1 MNPKRWQKIERLYHE
16 ALARDADERPEF
28 LRQACSGD
36 DDVRQEVESLLSQRA
51 SSDDLLSSRG
61 ATAPDQLVPHRG
73 ADVDVG
79 ATPPPSDRVGSL
91 AGHTIGPYR
100 LQSLIGA
107 GGMGEVYRA
116 RDTRLGRDVAIKIV
130 SQRFAAEPDRL
141 ARFEREA
148 RVLASLNHPNIATIH
163 GIEDGGGFR
172 ALVMELVEGR
182 TLADRL
188 MRGAMPAPEALAVAR
203 QLAAAL
209 DAAHDKGIIHRDLK
223 PANISIS
230 STGVVKVLDFG
241 LAKAVRGES
250 GADLSRAPTITLDAT
265 REGLIVGTAAYMSP
279 EQARGHSVDKRTDI
293 WAFGCV
299 LYEMLTGR
307 AAFARETISDTIA
320 AILHSEPD
328 WHAVSSRAP
337 AATGRLLRR
346 CLIKEATRRLRD
358 IGDARFEIDE
368 ILAGV
373 RASSPAG
380 SEAAPSGGVRRSSG
394 GRWVVTAAALI
405 VAGLVGAGAA
415 WFLSSGGSSSERPA
429 QFTLS
434 FAGQRADVA
443 DATVPMPSPD
453 GRHFVFVAANE
464 AGTTSLWIRPI
475 DSAAARA
482 LAGTEG
488 GEAPI
493 WSPDGQWVAFYAEG
507 KLKKVRVDGGLP
519 QTIATLRGFQQAA
532 WGSAGEIIFR
542 PTNRESLFR
551 ISASGGMPAPLT
563 QLNTAFGENS
573 HRGPTFLPDG
583 RRFLFTGRSTAPENN
598 ALYIGSLD
606 SSEVRRIMSLA
617 SKAVYVAPRNGG
629 PGTLIY
635 YRDGGLQ
642 AHAYDPDR
650 GELIGEPQSIIGDV
664 QYDAAGIVAFFE
676 VSADG
681 RVIVV
686 RPAAAGDRQLTWV
699 ERNGD
704 QTGTLGGPG
713 VISQPRLSAQGDR
726 VAFTRPDAQN
736 GNRDVWTITVARGGA
751 TRLTVDPSNDWH
763 AVWSSDGKR
772 IAFASDRDGA
782 VERLFVKPSNDA
794 GGADSAMGTVTGAL
808 SDWSRDGRWIAFAQP
823 GQPVS
828 IGSASADRAPFR
840 FLATPFWNGSARFS
854 PDSKWIAY
862 TSNETGRYEV
872 FVRPFAGAPATAE
885 GSIRISES
893 GGDYPVW
900 RSDGLELY
908 YMSEDL
914 TIYAVATTDLQAGI
928 APRPQVLFRAC
939 PETVPFQRPMRGT
952 PWGHPFDTLDGK
964 RFLVNCQA
972 NPSGQFVVLMNWSPT
987 AHR

>member
-16 ALARDADERPEF
+16 ALARDADERSEF

-36 DDVRQEVESLLSQRA
+36 DDVRQEVESLLSHRA
-51 SSDDLLSSRG
+51 SSDDLLTSRG
-61 ATAPDQLVPHRG
+61 ATAPEQLVAHRG

-79 ATPPPSDRVGSL
+79 ATPAQSDRVGSL

-116 RDTRLGRDVAIKIV
+116 RDTRLGRDVAIKIL

-163 GIEDGGGFR
+163 GIEDGGGVR

-188 MRGAMPAPEALAVAR
+188 MRGAIPAPEALAVAR
-203 QLAAAL
+203 QLADAL

-241 LAKAVRGES
+241 LAKAVRGAS

-279 EQARGHSVDKRTDI
+279 EQARGQSVDKRTDI

-299 LYEMLTGR
+299 LYEMLTGH

-320 AILHSEPD
+320 AILNNEPD
-328 WHAVSSRAP
+328 WRAISSRAP
-337 AATGRLLRR
+337 SAVGKLLRR
-346 CLIKEATRRLRD
+346 CLIKEPTQRLRD
-358 IGDARFEIDE
+358 IGDARLEIDE
-368 ILAGV
+368 ILAGFS
-373 RASSPAG
+373 ASSSAG
-380 SEAAPSGGVRRSSG
+380 SETVPAGQGRTSSV
-394 GRWVVTAAALI
+394 GRWVAIGAALI
-405 VAGLVGAGAA
+405 LAGLVGAGAA
-415 WFLSSGGSSSERPA
+415 RFFIGGGSSPERPA

-434 FAGQRADVA
+434 FAGKMADVA
-443 DATVPMPSPD
+443 GTTVPMPSSD
-453 GRHFVFVAANE
+453 GRYFVFAATKE
-464 AGTTSLWIRPI
+464 AGTTSLWIRPL
-475 DSAAARA
+475 DSAEARP
-482 LAGTEG
+482 LPGTDG
-488 GEAPI
+488 GQTPI
-493 WSPDGQWVAFYAEG
+493 WSPDGRSVAYYADG
-507 KLKKVRVDGGLP
+507 KLKKIRVDGGQP

-542 PTNRESLFR
+542 PSNREPLFR

-563 QLNTAFGENS
+563 QLNAALGENS

-583 RRFLFTGRSTAPENN
+583 RRFLFTSRSTAPENN

-617 SKAVYVAPRNGG
+617 SKAVYVASRNGG

-635 YRDGGLQ
+635 YRDGGLE
-642 AHAYDPDR
+642 AHAFDPDR
-650 GELIGEPQSIIGDV
+650 GELIGEPQPIIGDV
-664 QYDAAGIVAFFE
+664 QYNAAGITAFFE

-686 RPAAAGDRQLTWV
+686 RPAGAGDLQLTWF
-699 ERNGD
+699 ERTGD

-713 VISQPRLSAQGDR
+713 DILQPRLSAQGDR

-736 GNRDVWTITVARGGA
+736 GNRDVWTITVPRGGA

-794 GGADSAMGTVTGAL
+794 GGADSAMGVATGAL
-808 SDWSRDGRWIAFAQP
+808 SDWSRDGRWIAL
-823 GQPVS
+823 GSPVS
-828 IGSASADRAPFR
+828 IVSASIDGQAFR

-885 GSIRISES
+885 GSIRISDS

-900 RSDGLELY
+900 RSDGQELY

-914 TIYAVATTDLQAGI
+914 TIYAVATTDLHANGI
-928 APRPQVLFRAC
+928 APSPQALFRAC
-939 PETVPFQRPMRGT
+939 PETAPFLRPMRGT

-964 RFLVNCQA
+964 TFLVNCQA
-972 NPSGQFVVLMNWSPT
+972 NPSGQFVVLMNWSPI

>member
-1 MNPKRWQKIERLYHE
+1 MNPKRWQEIERLYHE
-16 ALARDADERPEF
+16 ALARDADERSEF
-28 LRQACSGD
+28 LRQACGGD
-36 DDVRQEVESLLSQRA
+36 DDVRQEVESLLSQATAADR
-51 SSDDLLSSRG
+51 LLSGRG
-61 ATAPDQLVPHRG
+61 AGPHDQLVRRAF
-73 ADVDVG
+73 ADTELPGTSDPTAGVG
-79 ATPPPSDRVGSL
+79 TL

-100 LQSLIGA
+100 LHSLIGA

-116 RDTRLGRDVAIKIV
+116 RDTRLGRDVAVKIV
-130 SQRFAAEPDRL
+130 SQKFAADPDRL

-163 GIEDGGGFR
+163 GIEDGGGIR
-172 ALVMELVEGR
+172 ALVMELVEGE

-188 MRGAMPAPEALAVAR
+188 MRGAMPAAEALAVAR
-203 QLAAAL
+203 QLADAL

-223 PANISIS
+223 PANISVS

-250 GADLSRAPTITLDAT
+250 AADLSQTPTITRDAT

-279 EQARGHSVDKRTDI
+279 EQARGQSVDKRTDI

-299 LYEMLTGR
+299 LYEMLTRR

-320 AILHSEPD
+320 AILNSEPD
-328 WHAVSSRAP
+328 WRAISGAPSAV
-337 AATGRLLRR
+337 GKLLRR
-346 CLIKEATRRLRD
+346 CLIKEPARRLRD
-358 IGDARFEIDE
+358 IGDARLEIDE
-368 ILAGV
+368 ILAGLS
-373 RASSPAG
+373 ASSSAG
-380 SEAAPSGGVRRSSG
+380 SETAPSGHVRTSSI
-394 GRWVVTAAALI
+394 GRWVVTGAALI
-405 VAGLVGAGAA
+405 VAGLVGAATA
-415 WFLSSGGSSSERPA
+415 RLFLGGGSSAERPA

-434 FAGQRADVA
+434 FAGQKADVA

-453 GRHFVFVAANE
+453 GRQFVFVAANE
-464 AGTTSLWIRPI
+464 AGTTSLWIRPL
-475 DSAAARA
+475 DSAEARP
-482 LAGTEG
+482 LTGTDG
-488 GEAPI
+488 GQTPI
-493 WSPDGQWVAFYAEG
+493 WSPDGQWVAFYADG

-542 PTNRESLFR
+542 ARNREPLFR
-551 ISASGGMPAPLT
+551 VSASGGTPAPLT
-563 QLNTAFGENS
+563 QLNAALEENS

-583 RRFLFTGRSTAPENN
+583 RRFLFTSRSAAPENN

-606 SSEVRRIMSLA
+606 SSDVRRVMSLA
-617 SKAVYVAPRNGG
+617 SKAVYVASRNGG

-635 YRDGGLQ
+635 YRDGGLE
-642 AHAYDPDR
+642 AHAFDPDR
-650 GELIGEPQSIIGDV
+650 GELIGEPQPIIGDV
-664 QYDAAGIVAFFE
+664 EYNAAGIVAFFE

-686 RPAAAGDRQLTWV
+686 RPAGAGDRQFTWF

-713 VISQPRLSAQGDR
+713 DIYQPRLSAQGDR

-736 GNRDVWTITVARGGA
+736 GNRDVWTMTVPRGGA

-772 IAFASDRDGA
+772 IAFASDRDGP

-794 GGADSAMGTVTGAL
+794 GGADSAMGTATGAL
-808 SDWSRDGRWIAFAQP
+808 SDWSRDGRWIAF
-823 GQPVS
+823 GSPVS
-828 IGSASADRAPFR
+828 IVSASADSQAFR

-862 TSNETGRYEV
+862 TSNETGGYEV

-885 GSIRISES
+885 GSIRISDS

-900 RSDGLELY
+900 RSDGQELY

-914 TIYAVATTDLQAGI
+914 TIYAVATTDLHANGI
-928 APRPQVLFRAC
+928 APRPQTLFRAC

-972 NPSGQFVVLMNWSPT
+972 NPSGQFVVLMNWSP
-987 AHR
+987 AADR

>member
-1 MNPKRWQKIERLYHE
+1 MNPKRWQQIERLYHE
-16 ALARDADERPEF
+16 ALARDAAERPEF
-28 LRQACSGD
+28 LRRACSGD
-36 DDVRQEVESLLSQRA
+36 DEVRQEVESLLSQSAPSEQLLDSGGPALHDRRLRADDAAHRA
-51 SSDDLLSSRG
+51 SADTDPV
-61 ATAPDQLVPHRG
+61 AT
-73 ADVDVG
+73 
-79 ATPPPSDRVGSL
+79 L
-91 AGHTIGPYR
+91 AGRTIGPYR

-116 RDTRLGRDVAIKIV
+116 RDTRLGRDVAIKIL
-130 SQRFAAEPDRL
+130 SQKFAADPDRL

-163 GIEDGGGFR
+163 GIEDGQGVR
-172 ALVMELVEGR
+172 AIVMELVEGQ

-188 MRGAMPAPEALAVAR
+188 VRGAMPACEALALAR
-203 QLAAAL
+203 QIADAL

-223 PANISIS
+223 PANVSVS
-230 STGVVKVLDFG
+230 STGAVKVLDFG
-241 LAKAVRGES
+241 LAKAMRGEAWS
-250 GADLSRAPTITLDAT
+250 DFSQAPTITVDAT

-279 EQARGHSVDKRTDI
+279 EQARAQSVDKRTDI

-307 AAFARETISDTIA
+307 AAFARETIFDTVA
-320 AILHSEPD
+320 AILNSEPD
-328 WHAVSSRAP
+328 WRAFSSGTPSAL
-337 AATGRLLRR
+337 GKLLRR
-346 CLIKEATRRLRD
+346 CLIKEPTRRLRD

-368 ILAGV
+368 ILAGLS
-373 RASSPAG
+373 ASSSAG
-380 SEAAPSGGVRRSSG
+380 SETVPAGQGRTTSVA
-394 GRWVVTAAALI
+394 RWVVISAALM

-415 WFLSSGGSSSERPA
+415 RFFIGGGSSAERPA

-434 FAGQRADVA
+434 FAGQKPDVA

-453 GRHFVFVAANE
+453 GRQFVFVAANE
-464 AGTTSLWIRPI
+464 VGTTSLWIRPI
-475 DSAAARA
+475 DSAEARA

-493 WSPDGQWVAFYAEG
+493 WSPDGQWVAFYADG

-542 PTNRESLFR
+542 PRNRDPLFR

-563 QLNTAFGENS
+563 QLNAALGENS
-573 HRGPTFLPDG
+573 HRGPAFLPDG
-583 RRFLFTGRSTAPENN
+583 RRFLFTSRSTAPQNN
-598 ALYIGSLD
+598 GLYIGALD

-617 SKAVYVAPRNGG
+617 SKAVYVASRNGG

-635 YRDGGLQ
+635 YRDGGLE
-642 AHAYDPDR
+642 AHAFDPDR
-650 GELIGEPQSIIGDV
+650 GELIGEPQPIIGDV
-664 QYDAAGIVAFFE
+664 EYIASGIVAFFE

-686 RPAAAGDRQLTWV
+686 RPAGAGDRQLTWF

-713 VISQPRLSAQGDR
+713 DISQPRLSAQSDR

-736 GNRDVWTITVARGGA
+736 GNRDVWTMSVARGA
-751 TRLTVDPSNDWH
+751 PTRLTVDPSNDWH

-772 IAFASDRDGA
+772 IAFSSDRDGA

-794 GGADSAMGTVTGAL
+794 GGADSAMGTATGSL
-808 SDWSRDGRWIAFAQP
+808 SDWSRDDRWIAF

-828 IGSASADRAPFR
+828 IMSASAEHQAFR
-840 FLATPFWNGSARFS
+840 FLATPFWNGGARFS

-872 FVRPFAGAPATAE
+872 FVRPFAGAPAAAE
-885 GSIRISES
+885 GSIRISDS

-900 RSDGLELY
+900 RSDGQELY

-914 TIYAVATTDLQAGI
+914 TIYAVATTDLHANGI
-928 APRPQVLFRAC
+928 APRPQALFRAC

-972 NPSGQFVVLMNWSPT
+972 NSSGQFVVLMNWSP
-987 AHR
+987 AANR